1 MRLKGRFTMQKSH
14 VLPLWSS
21 LLSTVLMWMLLMS
34 PVTGWAQTKS
44 GPSITSQTPAHGSTS
59 KKAITSAG
67 YENLPKPGR
76 DNAFSMTVNHY
87 GITATLQTLGSSA
100 GSAIM
105 EKGGNVIDAII
116 AANAAVGVL
125 EPMMNG
131 MGGDLFAIY
140 WDNKA
145 KKLYALNSSGWTAK
159 GETIDALKAK
169 GITELDMNGIYSV
182 TVPGT
187 VAGWQAL
194 HDRFGKLSLAE
205 DLKPA
210 EALAEN
216 GFPLSEGA
224 AEAWGSARPFV
235 DRAAFTS
242 VYLRNGKFP
251 KVGETFKNP
260 MLAASLRLVGEQG
273 RDAFYKGPIAKS
285 ILKLSQEQGGFL
297 TAEDLADFQP
307 EWVEPISTTYHG
319 WTIYETPPNSQGIAA
334 LTMLNIME
342 HFPLRQWGHD
352 DPRTLH
358 TELEAKALAYAD
370 MLQYVGDPRTGKVPT
385 MQLLSK
391 DLANERAKLIH
402 DRCNPVVLPSVVRD
416 ELARMGSDTTYL
428 AAVDRDGNL
437 VSLIQSND
445 GNFGGGWV
453 PDNTGFALQNRA
465 RGMSLTPGQPNS
477 MAGHKRP
484 LHTIIPAFMQKDG
497 VSIGFGIMNGWN
509 QAQAHAQFVAN
520 IVDFDMNI
528 QQAMDAPRFNKEN
541 TGCAVSIE
549 PRYPLETLEDLD
561 VRGHQVKFTSQYSGA
576 MGRGNAVEHDD
587 DLKVNFGA
595 SDPRADGQAVPEMP
609 PF

>member
-1 MRLKGRFTMQKSH
+1 MGRSNA
-14 VLPLWSS
+14 LCLWSA
-21 LLSTVLMWMLLMS
+21 MLLTALVWMPLIS
-34 PVTGWAQTKS
+34 PVTAWAQNSSRQS
-44 GPSITSQTPAHGSTS
+44 GTGQPLSRGFISN
-59 KKAITSAG
+59 KAITSDG

-105 EKGGNVIDAII
+105 EKGGNAIDAII

-159 GETIDALKAK
+159 AETIDALKAK
-169 GITELDMNGIYSV
+169 GITELDMNSIYSV
-182 TVPGT
+182 TVPGA

-216 GFPLSEGA
+216 GFPLTEGA
-224 AEAWGSARPFV
+224 AGAWGSAKPFV

-242 VYLRNGKFP
+242 VYLPNGKFP

-260 MLAASLRLVGEQG
+260 SLAASLRLIGQQG

-334 LTMLNIME
+334 LIMLNIME

-352 DPRTLH
+352 DPRTVH

-370 MLQYVGDPRTGKVPT
+370 MLHYVGDPRTGKVPT
-385 MQLLSK
+385 TQLISK
-391 DLANERAKLIH
+391 NLGKERAELIH
-402 DRCNPVVLPSVVRD
+402 DRCNPAVLPSVVRD

-428 AAVDRDGNL
+428 AAVDRDGDL

-453 PDNTGFALQNRA
+453 PDHTGFALQNRA

-497 VSIGFGIMNGWN
+497 VSIGYGIMNGWN

-528 QQAMDAPRFNKEN
+528 QQAMDAPRFNKDN
-541 TGCAVSIE
+541 TGCTVSIE

-587 DLKVNFGA
+587 GLRVNFGA